1 MKNKLMIIFILS
13 AAIAGKTQ
21 ESLTG
26 SLFWEI
32 TGKKLKAPSY
42 LFGTIHIQDKK
53 VFNYDPLVEEKLITC
68 KAFAMEMLVDEVNR
82 IEMKD
87 AILMKDSTLDILL
100 NKNDYKKLDSFFREK
115 MGISI
120 NFFNKTKPF
129 FISAELAGV
138 YSTSDMPEPLD
149 IHLLNIAKANGKKVF
164 GIETFEEQV
173 ATVDKIPLKE
183 QAQMLVKSIED
194 TMNVEKLYDELLN
207 TYLNADLEKM
217 IKLSKDPSLPL
228 HFSKIFVDERN
239 IRMAGRIAEF
249 AIKQSV
255 FCAVGAAHLGG
266 ENGIIAMLRK
276 KGFTVN
282 PVIL

>member
-1 MKNKLMIIFILS
+1 
-13 AAIAGKTQ
+13 
-21 ESLTG
+21 
-26 SLFWEI
+26 
-32 TGKKLKAPSY
+32 
-42 LFGTIHIQDKK
+42 
-53 VFNYDPLVEEKLITC
+53 
-68 KAFAMEMLVDEVNR
+68 
-82 IEMKD
+82 MKD